1 MNVLHELMSDSL
13 QDVLDRYIA
22 PEAIPK
28 FLNGTCSKPTGFHD
42 YETGFE
48 SVEVAAAGE
57 HVHDVVIDKAGTE
70 VEWQFRTKSKDIL
83 FQVQFLSP
91 DGSGEVLE
99 VIRESQ
105 RVHSH
110 KHTIVGSHIC
120 QRVGVLRL
128 RFDNSYSRWTSKQ
141 LSLRID
147 VIH

>member
-1 MNVLHELMSDSL
+1 M
-13 QDVLDRYIA
+13 LDRFIA

-48 SVEVAAAGE
+48 SVEIAAAGE
-57 HVHDVVIDKAGTE
+57 HVHDVVIEKLGTE

-83 FQVQFLSP
+83 FEVQLLP
-91 DGSGEVLE
+91 QDDSGETE
-99 VIRESQ
+99 VIRECQ
-105 RVHSH
+105 RVQSH

-141 LSLRID
+141 LSLRTD